1 MKLSV
6 FYGPEGVPEADYPDC
21 AVAIDVLRATTTIA
35 AALNAGAEAV
45 QVFSEVEALK
55 KACDAWPEGKRIT
68 LGERGGDKIPGFD
81 LGNSPLELPPEI
93 IREKRVFMT
102 TTNGTRS
109 LERMR
114 RTPCLLTTSL
124 VNLASLLSFL
134 KEKAFESVWVVC
146 SGWEGSYSLE
156 DAFCAGAI
164 AEGIEGDL
172 CNDEAIAAAALYRQW
187 QKEPLR
193 LLLSASHGQRLLK
206 RGLLRD
212 LAFCAKLNSLD
223 VLPIQSE
230 PGVFIQERKEK

>member
-1 MKLSV
+1 MRLSV
-6 FYGPEGVPEADYPDC
+6 FYGPEGVPAAGSPDC

-35 AALNAGAEAV
+35 AALGSGAEAV
-45 QVFSEVEALK
+45 QVFSGVEELK
-55 KACDAWPEGKRIT
+55 TACEAWPEGKRIT
-68 LGERGGDKIPGFD
+68 LGERGGDKIPGFA

-93 IREKRVFMT
+93 LREKRVFMT

-114 RTPCLLTTSL
+114 GTPCLLAASL

-146 SGWEGSYSLE
+146 SGWEGAYSLE

-164 AEGIEGDL
+164 AAGIEGAL
-172 CNDEAIAAAALYRQW
+172 ANDEAIAAAALYQQW
-187 QKEPLR
+187 KKEPLR
-193 LLLSASHGQRLLK
+193 LLLSSSHGQRLLK
-206 RGLLRD
+206 RGLLKD
-212 LAFCAKLNSLD
+212 LAFCAQLNSLD

-230 PGVFIQERKEK
+230 PGLFIREETRK